1 MRTNILVVLILLAF
15 GVGVSLLLIPRGGEL
30 ALQKFR
36 DQEFHTARAAYERRF
51 ADGDRSAGTVM
62 PLTKLYLQ
70 DGTVEQAIALMEEF
84 IAQEPDQVEGR
95 QLLGQL
101 YRDAQR
107 VGDYLENLESL
118 ALLKPTDET
127 FRELAYL
134 AGFHGQIER
143 QVAAL
148 TRYCELRPDDVQTQQ
163 ELAALLAAR
172 GEHVAAADWLIRADD
187 RANGAIEA
195 DSRELLMSLLIGLDR
210 DEEAFARARRWMG
223 ENPTPADAI
232 GLVSQLSAAGRPEL
246 ALTLL
251 EPEAAKPGH
260 PLIIELAFIDLQIAA
275 GRLDEARARLDA
287 LPGPVDDLTL
297 GRLVALQMNAGMG
310 RKALE
315 TAKPRDLNLV
325 PGWAL
330 TGLAETAFRERDG
343 AFLDRMVRDLGEGF
357 MAEQPLLAANIAL
370 AREDRAAAVRW
381 AEQSLADPA
390 QPLAER
396 LAAVRLLDRAGQPA
410 KASAAFDRLPLAD
423 GVPDDVLEELSGLFL
438 DLDRVKAGFAW
449 FDARRRAAPSL
460 AADRGW
466 ARLAARAGDAGQVSA
481 WLDAH
486 PTLDKALDETL
497 LQDIAIIAAAR
508 GESALALKAAERV
521 FAMAPTPRSRFAL
534 ASALLSAKRA
544 GEALPHLTDLLADGG
559 PEVEAAYIAALGAL
573 GRGEELTRFLA
584 AKLGKS
590 GLGDE
595 EEAAILY
602 ALLEQKAYRPALPY
616 LRDRAKRQGTEWL
629 YAYAD
634 AAKGA
639 GAVAELAEFL
649 EADLARPDLD
659 AAGRE
664 QRAFLLLDS
673 AGPARALPVLKQLAA
688 GNSGPWDGLYREA
701 LTKLGRKDELR
712 HYLLARTGDER
723 VPAPERRAIAF
734 ALLDQG
740 DKTAAEQALMRL
752 AAGQGSDSPDFKQL
766 AYLWGPRPPAAALDW
781 IEGRAKAARTP
792 AEQAAW
798 YDKLA
803 ELGGARRVAER
814 LGQGG
819 TPAARDLKA
828 PYIEALAAEGKG
840 RELAEAVRSAVPL
853 ERDPERLRRYARL
866 AEQTRQRVAAAE
878 AWRALLALKPEDGDS
893 LRQLGM
899 LAYDENRLGDAE
911 RLLRRF
917 LAKGPGDYEANYF
930 LGEALT
936 ALKRPTE
943 AVPFYRRSL
952 EQIRAQKTKSD
963 SLVQTEANLLNRLG
977 KVDEAVALF
986 EGLRKLRPND
996 RQLKAD
1002 YAAMLIE
1009 NGRLKEARH
1018 VLSLP

>member
-1 MRTNILVVLILLAF
+1 MRANILVVLIVLAF

-36 DQEFHTARAAYERRF
+36 DQDFHTARAAYEQRF
-51 ADGDRSAGTVM
+51 TAGDRSAGTVM

-70 DGTVEQAIALMEEF
+70 DGAVDRAIVLMEEF
-84 IAQEPDQVEGR
+84 IAREPDQVEGR
-95 QLLGQL
+95 QLLGRL
-101 YRDAQR
+101 YQDAQR
-107 VGDYLENLESL
+107 VGDYLENLEAL
-118 ALLKPTDET
+118 ARLKPTDET
-127 FRELAYL
+127 NRELAYL

-148 TRYCELRPDDVQTQQ
+148 IRYCELRPDDVQTQQ

-172 GEHVAAADWLIRADD
+172 GEHAAAVDWLIRADD

-195 DSRELLMSLLIGLDR
+195 DSRELLMSLLIDLDR
-210 DEEAFARARRWMG
+210 DDEAFTRAQRWMG
-223 ENPTPADAI
+223 ENPTPSDAI

-246 ALTLL
+246 ALKLL

-260 PLIIELAFIDLQIAA
+260 PLAIELTFIDLQIAA

-310 RKALE
+310 RKALA

-330 TGLAETAFRERDG
+330 AGLADAAFRERDV

-357 MAEQPLLAANIAL
+357 LTEQPLLAANIAL
-370 AREDRAAAVRW
+370 ARNDKAAAVRW
-381 AEQSLADPA
+381 AEQSLADA
-390 QPLAER
+390 ALPLAEH
-396 LAAVRLLDRAGQPA
+396 LAAVRLLDRAGQRA
-410 KASAAFDRLPLAD
+410 KASAAFDRLPLA
-423 GVPDDVLEELSGLFL
+423 GNVPDDVLEELSGLFL
-438 DLDRVKAGFAW
+438 DLDHVKAGFAW
-449 FDARRRAAPSL
+449 FDARRRASPSL
-460 AADRGW
+460 AADVGW
-466 ARLAARAGDAGQVSA
+466 VRLAARAGDAKQVAA

-486 PTLDKALDETL
+486 PTLDEAL
-497 LQDIAIIAAAR
+497 LQDIATIAAER

-544 GEALPHLTDLLADGG
+544 NEALPHLTDLLADGG
-559 PEVEAAYIAALGAL
+559 PEVETAYIAALGAL
-573 GRGEELTRFLA
+573 GRSEELTRFLA
-584 AKLGKS
+584 AKLGKG

-602 ALLEQKAYRPALPY
+602 ALLEHKAYRPALPY
-616 LRDRAKRQGTEWL
+616 LRERAKRQGIEWL

-639 GAVAELAEFL
+639 GAVAELADVL

-659 AAGRE
+659 AKGRE
-664 QRAFLLLDS
+664 QRAFLLLET
-673 AGPARALPVLKQLAA
+673 AGPARALPVLKQLAG
-688 GNSGPWDGLYREA
+688 GNGGPWDGLYREA

-712 HYLLARTGDER
+712 HYLLARAGDER
-723 VPAPERRAIAF
+723 VPAKERREIAF

-740 DKTAAEQALMRL
+740 DKPAAEQALMRL
-752 AAGQGSDSPDFKQL
+752 AAGQGPDSPDFKQL
-766 AYLWGPRPPAAALDW
+766 TYLWGPRPPAAALDW
-781 IEGRAKAARTP
+781 MEGRAKAARTP

-828 PYIEALAAEGKG
+828 PYIEALATEGKG
-840 RELAEAVRSAVPL
+840 RELAEAVRSAVPQ

-866 AEQTRQRVAAAE
+866 AEQTRQRAAAAD
-878 AWRALLALKPEDGDS
+878 AWHALLSLKPEDGDS

-952 EQIRAQKTKSD
+952 EQIRAQKSKSD

-977 KVDEAVALF
+977 KVDDAVALF

-1009 NGRLKEARH
+1009 NGRLKEARR

>member
-1 MRTNILVVLILLAF
+1 MRANILVVLIVLAF
-15 GVGVSLLLIPRGGEL
+15 GIGVSLLLIPRGGEL

-36 DQEFHTARAAYERRF
+36 DQDFHTARAAYEQRF
-51 ADGDRSAGTVM
+51 AAGDRSAGTVM

-70 DGTVEQAIALMEEF
+70 DGAVDQAIVLMEEF
-84 IAQEPDQVEGR
+84 IAHDPDQVEGR

-101 YRDAQR
+101 YQDAQR
-107 VGDYLENLESL
+107 VGDYLENLEAL
-118 ALLKPTDET
+118 ARLKSTDET
-127 FRELAYL
+127 YRELAYL
-134 AGFHGQIER
+134 AGFHGQIDR
-143 QVAAL
+143 QAEAL
-148 TRYCELRPDDVQTQQ
+148 TRYCEVRPDDVQTQQ
-163 ELAALLAAR
+163 DLAMLLAAR
-172 GEHVAAADWLIRADD
+172 GEHAAAVDWLVKADE
-187 RANGAIEA
+187 RVKGAIA
-195 DSRELLMSLLIGLDR
+195 PNSRELLMSLLIDLNR
-210 DEEAFARARRWMG
+210 DDEAFARAQRWLG
-223 ENPTPADAI
+223 ENPSVADAI

-246 ALTLL
+246 ALKLL
-251 EPEAAKPGH
+251 EPEATKPGH
-260 PLIIELAFIDLQIAA
+260 PLAIELTTIDLQIAV
-275 GRLDEARARLDA
+275 GKLEEARARLDA
-287 LPGPVDDLTL
+287 LPGPVDDLSL

-310 RKALE
+310 RKALD
-315 TAKPRDLNLV
+315 TARPRDLNLV

-330 TGLAETAFRERDG
+330 VGLADAAFRERDG
-343 AFLDRMVRDLGEGF
+343 AFLDRMVRDLGDGF
-357 MAEQPLLAANIAL
+357 LTEQPLLAANIAL
-370 AREDRAAAVRW
+370 ARGDKAAVARW
-381 AEQSLADPA
+381 AEQALADA
-390 QPLAER
+390 ALPLAEH
-396 LAAVRLLDRAGQPA
+396 LAAVRLLDRAGQSG
-410 KASAAFDRLPLAD
+410 KAAAAFDRLPLA
-423 GVPDDVLEELSGLFL
+423 GAVPNDVLEDLGGLFL
-438 DLDRVKAGFAW
+438 DLNRVKAGFAW

-460 AADRGW
+460 AADLGW
-466 ARLAARAGDAGQVSA
+466 VRLAARAGDPGQVAA

-486 PTLDKALDETL
+486 PKLDETL
-497 LQDIAIIAAAR
+497 LQDIVAIAVER
-508 GESALALKAAERV
+508 GEPVLALKAAERV
-521 FAMAPTPRSRFAL
+521 HALSPTPRSRFAL

-559 PEVEAAYIAALGAL
+559 PEVETAYIAALGAL
-573 GRGEELTRFLA
+573 GRSEELTRFLA
-584 AKLGKS
+584 AKLGKG

-595 EEAAILY
+595 EEAGILY
-602 ALLEQKAYRPALPY
+602 TLLEHKAFRPALPY
-616 LRDRAKRQGTEWL
+616 LRERARRLGIEWL

-639 GAVAELAEFL
+639 GAVAELADVV
-649 EADLARPDLD
+649 EADLTRPDLD
-659 AAGRE
+659 AKGRE
-664 QRAFLLLDS
+664 QRAFLLLET
-673 AGPARALPVLKQLAA
+673 AGPARALPVLKQLAG
-688 GNSGPWDGLYREA
+688 GNTGPWGGLYREA

-712 HYLLARTGDER
+712 QYLLARAGDER
-723 VPAPERRAIAF
+723 VPAKERREIAF

-740 DKTAAEQALMRL
+740 DKPAAEQALMRL
-752 AAGQGSDSPDFKQL
+752 AGSQGPESLDFKQL

-781 IEGRAKAARTP
+781 MEGRARAAKAP

-840 RELAEAVRSAVPL
+840 KELAEAVRSAVAL

-866 AEQTRQRVAAAE
+866 AEQTRQRAAAAD
-878 AWRALLALKPEDGDS
+878 AWRALLSLKPEDGDS

-917 LAKGPGDYEANYF
+917 LARGMGDYEANYF

-943 AVPFYRRSL
+943 AVPFYRRAL
-952 EQIRAQKTKSD
+952 DQIRARKAKSD
-963 SLVQTEANLLNRLG
+963 NLVQTEANLLNRLG
-977 KVDEAVALF
+977 KVDDAVVLF